1 MKALEQFSL
10 TNKNI
15 LITGATGYFGQ
26 VLAWALAEAGG
37 NVLVNSRSQER
48 CEELVSALKS
58 AGHSAEN
65 VAFDV
70 ADENAVI
77 QFFEQR
83 QGQALHCLIN
93 NAYVGGAGTIETA
106 SSASY
111 KQSYDISVICAHNL
125 LRNAL
130 PALRLAASTS
140 GDASVINVAS
150 MYGLVSPDLRVYD
163 KPEASNPP
171 FYGAAKAA
179 LVQWT
184 RYAACEFGPE
194 GIRVNSISPGAF
206 PSLTVQ
212 ESSPGF
218 VEQLAHKV
226 PLRRVG
232 KAHEIQGVVLLL
244 ASAASTYING
254 ANISIDGGWTSW

>member
-10 TNKNI
+10 DNKNI
-15 LITGATGYFGQ
+15 LITGATGYLGEK
-26 VLAWALAEAGG
+26 LAWALAEAGG

-48 CEELVSALKS
+48 CEGLVGALRS
-58 AGHSAEN
+58 AGYTAEN
-65 VAFDV
+65 AAFDV
-70 ADENAVI
+70 TNENLVI
-77 QFFEQR
+77 QFFEQYK
-83 QGQALHCLIN
+83 GKELHCLIN
-93 NAYVGGAGTIETA
+93 NAYSGGAGTIETA

-111 KQSYDISVICAHNL
+111 KQSYDTSLVCSHNL
-125 LRNAL
+125 LCNAL
-130 PALRLAASTS
+130 PALRLAVSKS
-140 GDASVINVAS
+140 GDASIINVAS

-163 KPEASNPP
+163 KPEVSNPP

-179 LVQWT
+179 LLQWT

-194 GIRVNSISPGAF
+194 GIRVNSISPGPF

-212 ESSPGF
+212 ENSPEF
-218 VEQLAHKV
+218 VERLAKKV

-232 KAHEIQGVVLLL
+232 KAHEIQGVVILL

>member
-1 MKALEQFSL
+1 MKSLKQFSL
-10 TNKNI
+10 DNKNI
-15 LITGATGYFGQ
+15 LITGATGYFGE

-48 CEELVSALKS
+48 CESLVNALKS
-58 AGHSAEN
+58 AGHLAEN
-65 VAFDV
+65 AVFDV
-70 ADENAVI
+70 TDENAVI

-83 QGQALHCLIN
+83 HGHALHCLIN
-93 NAYVGGAGTIETA
+93 NAYAGGSGTIETA

-111 KQSYDISVICAHNL
+111 KQSYDMSVICAHNL

-130 PALRLAASTS
+130 PALRNAVSLS
-140 GDASVINVAS
+140 GDASVINIAS
-150 MYGLVSPDLRVYD
+150 MYAMVSPNLRVYD

-212 ESSPGF
+212 GNSPDF
-218 VEQLAHKV
+218 VQLLANNV

-254 ANISIDGGWTSW
+254 TNISIDGGWTSW